1 MRRRDKEGTVMDEQ
15 EETDSGFIQSSEED
29 LSREN
34 LIVWSSSRS
43 CITAVLYIFQ
53 DVSGGSLSSC

>member
-34 LIVWSSSRS
+34 LIV
-43 CITAVLYIFQ
+43 
-53 DVSGGSLSSC
+53 